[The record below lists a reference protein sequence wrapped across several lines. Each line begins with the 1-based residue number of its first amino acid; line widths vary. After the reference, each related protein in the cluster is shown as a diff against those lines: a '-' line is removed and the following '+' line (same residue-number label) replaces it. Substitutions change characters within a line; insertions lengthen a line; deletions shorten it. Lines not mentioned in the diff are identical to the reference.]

1 MTATLQHR
9 LPQPPLLLVTDR
21 KQARH
26 ALADVVS
33 AALDAGCRWVSLRE
47 KDLPADEQVLLARS
61 LLPRVHAQ
69 HGKLML
75 HGEASL
81 ARDAGIDG
89 VHLPAGR
96 DAAAARALIGQVR
109 ILGVSIHTVTEAE
122 RIDPAVVDYALAGPA
137 FETPSKPGYGPEIG
151 RKGLREIARA
161 CRVPVL
167 AIGGINAARL
177 AEVLAAGAAGAAVM
191 GGVMRAS
198 DPAREVRA
206 LLASLN
212 GALAMRE

>member
-1 MTATLQHR
+1 MSK

-21 KQARH
+21 RQAVRPLQGIV
-26 ALADVVS
+26 A
-33 AALDAGCRWVSLRE
+33 AALNAGCRWVSLRE
-47 KDLPADEQVLLARS
+47 KDLPADEQILLARA
-61 LLPRVHAQ
+61 LLPLVHAQ

-81 ARDAGIDG
+81 AREAGIDG

-96 DAAAARALIGQVR
+96 DAASARALIGPDM

-122 RIDPAVVDYALAGPA
+122 QIDPACVDYALAGPA
-137 FETPSKPGYGPEIG
+137 FETASKPGYGPEIG
-151 RKGLREIARA
+151 RKGLADITQA

-167 AIGGINAARL
+167 AIGGINAARI
-177 AEVLAAGAAGAAVM
+177 AEVLARGVAGVAVM
-191 GGVMRAS
+191 GGPMRAA
-198 DPAREVRA
+198 DPAQEMRS

-212 GALAMRE
+212 GALAIRARS